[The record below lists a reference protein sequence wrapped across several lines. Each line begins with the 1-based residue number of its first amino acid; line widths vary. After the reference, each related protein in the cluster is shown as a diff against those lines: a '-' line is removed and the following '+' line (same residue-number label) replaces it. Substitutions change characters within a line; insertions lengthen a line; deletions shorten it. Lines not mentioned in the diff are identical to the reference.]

1 MLRLKGSSL
10 LEVLIA
16 LTIIVFSFSLVTLF
30 IAKWGKNNEKLL
42 VLQTK
47 YFVERMISET
57 DTDEKIIHLQKKMRI
72 VKSRKKYTDHV
83 DIIEVV
89 VWQGEQL
96 IDNRKRLVY
105 EY

>member
-1 MLRLKGSSL
+1 
-10 LEVLIA
+10 
-16 LTIIVFSFSLVTLF
+16 
-30 IAKWGKNNEKLL
+30 
-42 VLQTK
+42 
-47 YFVERMISET
+47 MISET

-72 VKSRKKYTDHV
+72 VKSRKKYTDHI